1 MSSLKGFIGKL
12 LSVNL
17 SKKEISEELLNE
29 KIAKDFLGGAGYC
42 CRYLYDRIDKDT
54 DALSPDNILMVM
66 TGPFCGSNIPTSG
79 RFVVCAK
86 SPYTGIWGESNC
98 GGYFGPELKKAG
110 YDGIFIKGASKSPV
124 YLEITEN
131 KTEIR
136 DASFLWGKGIIE
148 TSKILKEQSGSPLL
162 RIACIGQAGENL
174 VKFAIIASEEKAAG
188 RTGMGAVMGSKKLK
202 AITVRGSKRQIEV
215 ADSGNFKNIVQKAL
229 NDINQAFTTR
239 MYGDIGTSAGI
250 DLWNSTGE
258 IPKKYWTFGEEWE
271 GAYNISGVTAKEKT
285 ITKKYPCFSCPIG
298 CAKKAVVKTGEY
310 KTEGEVEAPE
320 YQTLAGFGSM
330 LLNDNL
336 ESIVKANV
344 LCNDYGIDTNS
355 TSSTIALIYYL
366 YNKGKINSEKI
377 DDLNP
382 KWGDIKPALE
392 LIKKISLRE
401 GIGDLLA
408 EGSNAIGNKFNI
420 PQDEIAT
427 VYGLEVPYHDL
438 RSNFGMSIAYGVA
451 APRGPC
457 HNSCDMCT
465 ISLGIPLEEFGI
477 ETVDRYKDDPEMA
490 IMCARLQD
498 YRALYSSLILCV
510 FANPLPSI
518 IAELVQVCMGL
529 DCDIEKLKIYGER
542 IFMIKRLF
550 NLKMGISPEDDRL
563 PKILLNPLE
572 GTESVGK
579 SPNFEQLKKEY
590 YKYRQWDM
598 ETGKLN
604 QENLKRLGLVE
615 LQKK

>member
-1 MSSLKGFIGKL
+1 MGTLKGFVGRV

-17 SKKEISEELLNE
+17 STKEISEELLDE
-29 KIAKDFLGGAGYC
+29 DIAKCFLGGAGYC
-42 CRYLYDRIDKDT
+42 CRYLYDYIDKDT
-54 DALSPDNILMVM
+54 DPLSPDNILMFM

-86 SPYTGIWGESNC
+86 SPYTGVWGESNC

-110 YDGIFIKGASKSPV
+110 YDGIIIKGASASPV

-131 KTEIR
+131 GTKIK
-136 DASFLWGKGIIE
+136 DATFLWGKGIFE
-148 TSKILKEQSGSPLL
+148 VSKLLKEQSGSTLT
-162 RIACIGQAGENL
+162 RVACIGQGGENL

-202 AITVRGSKRQIEV
+202 AITVRGKKKQYVV
-215 ADSGNFKNIVQKAL
+215 ADSENFKQSVQRAL
-229 NDINQAFTTR
+229 EDVNKAFTSK

-258 IPKKYWTFGEEWE
+258 IPKKYWTLGEEWE
-271 GAYNISGVTAKEKT
+271 GAYKISGMTALEKT
-285 ITKKYPCFSCPIG
+285 ITRKYPCFSCPIG
-298 CAKKAVVKTGEY
+298 CAKKAIVKEAEY
-310 KTEGEVEAPE
+310 QTKGEVEAPE

-330 LLNDNL
+330 ILNDNL
-336 ESIVKANV
+336 ESIVKANE
-344 LCNDYGIDTNS
+344 LCNDYGIDTI
-355 TSSTIALIYYL
+355 SSSSSIAFLYYL
-366 YNKGKINSEKI
+366 YNNGKIKSEMI
-377 DDLNP
+377 DGFIF

-392 LIKKISLRE
+392 MIKKISIRE

-408 EGSNAIGNKFNI
+408 EGSNAIGKKFNI
-420 PQDEIAT
+420 SQDEIAT
-427 VYGLEVPYHDL
+427 VYGMEVPYHDL
-438 RSNFGMSIAYGVA
+438 RANFGMSIAYAVA

-457 HNSCDMCT
+457 HNTCDMCT

-477 ETVDRYKDDPEMA
+477 KTVERHKEDSEMA

-498 YRALYSSLILCV
+498 YRALYSSLIMCV

-518 IAELVQVCMGL
+518 ITELIQTCIGL
-529 DCDIEKLKIYGER
+529 DCDIEKLKIFGER

-572 GTESVGK
+572 GTESAGK
-579 SPNFEQLKKEY
+579 SPNFQLLKKEY
-590 YKYRQWDM
+590 YKYRKWDI
-598 ETGKLN
+598 ETGKIDKANLN
-604 QENLKRLGLVE
+604 RLDLEE
-615 LQKK
+615 L

>member
-17 SKKEISEELLNE
+17 SEKEISEELLNE
-29 KIAKDFLGGAGYC
+29 EIAKDFLGGAGYC
-42 CRYLYDRIDKDT
+42 CRYLYDYIDKDT
-54 DALSPDNILMVM
+54 DALSPENILMFM
-66 TGPFCGSNIPTSG
+66 TGPFCGSPIPTSG
-79 RFVVCAK
+79 KFVVCAK

-110 YDGIFIKGASKSPV
+110 YDGIIINGASKSPV

-131 KTEIR
+131 KAEIR

-148 TSKILKEQSGSPLL
+148 TSKILKEQSASPLT

-202 AITVRGSKRQIEV
+202 AISVRGKKRQFEV
-215 ADSGNFKNIVQKAL
+215 ADPDKFKNIVQKAL
-229 NDINQAFTTR
+229 NDINQAFTSK
-239 MYGDIGTSAGI
+239 MYSEIGTTAGV

-258 IPKKYWTFGEEWE
+258 LPKKYWTYGKEWE
-271 GAYNISGVTAKEKT
+271 GAYNISGVTAKEKFVT
-285 ITKKYPCFSCPIG
+285 RKYPCFSCPIG
-298 CAKKAVVKTGEY
+298 CAKKAIVKEGEY
-310 KTEGEVEAPE
+310 QTEGEVESPE
-320 YQTLAGFGSM
+320 VEAIAGFGSM
-330 LLNDNL
+330 ILNDNL
-336 ESIVKANV
+336 ESIVRANV
-344 LCNDYGIDTNS
+344 LCNNYGIDTIS
-355 TSSTIALIYYL
+355 TSSIIAFIYHL
-366 YNKGKINSEKI
+366 YNNKKITSEKI
-377 DDLNP
+377 DNINP
-382 KWGDIKPALE
+382 KWGDIKPTLD

-401 GIGDLLA
+401 GIGNLLA
-408 EGSNAIGNKFNI
+408 EGSNAIGKKFNI
-420 PQDEIAT
+420 SQNEIAT
-427 VYGLEVPYHDL
+427 VYGMEVPYHDL
-438 RSNFGMSIAYGVA
+438 RSNFGMSIAYALGT
-451 APRGPC
+451 PRGPC
-457 HNSCDMCT
+457 HNSCDMYT
-465 ISLGIPLEEFGI
+465 ISLGIPLDEFGI
-477 ETVDRYKDDPEMA
+477 ATVDRYKDDSEMA

-498 YRALYSSLILCV
+498 YRALYSSLTLCV

-518 IAELVQVCMGL
+518 IAELVQTCTGL

-572 GTESVGK
+572 GTESAGK
-579 SPNFEQLKKEY
+579 SPNYEQLKNEY

-598 ETGKLN
+598 KTGKLS
-604 QENLKRLGLVE
+604 QENLKRLGLGE
-615 LQKK
+615 L

>member
-1 MSSLKGFIGKL
+1 MGTLKGFVGRV

-17 SKKEISEELLNE
+17 STKEISEELLDE
-29 KIAKDFLGGAGYC
+29 DIAKCFLGGAGYC
-42 CRYLYDRIDKDT
+42 CRYLYDYIDKDT
-54 DALSPDNILMVM
+54 DPLSPDNILMFM

-86 SPYTGIWGESNC
+86 SPYTGVWGESNC

-110 YDGIFIKGASKSPV
+110 YDGIIIKGASASPV

-131 KTEIR
+131 GTKIK
-136 DASFLWGKGIIE
+136 DATFLWGKGIFE
-148 TSKILKEQSGSPLL
+148 VSKLLKEQSGSTLT
-162 RIACIGQAGENL
+162 RVACIDQGGENL

-202 AITVRGSKRQIEV
+202 AITVRGKKKQYVV
-215 ADSGNFKNIVQKAL
+215 ADSENFKQSVQRAL
-229 NDINQAFTTR
+229 EDVNKAFTSK

-258 IPKKYWTFGEEWE
+258 IPKKYWTLGEEWE
-271 GAYNISGVTAKEKT
+271 GAYKISGMTALEKT
-285 ITKKYPCFSCPIG
+285 ITRKYPCFSCPIG
-298 CAKKAVVKTGEY
+298 CAKKAIVKEAEY
-310 KTEGEVEAPE
+310 QTKGEVEAPE

-330 LLNDNL
+330 ILNDNL
-336 ESIVKANV
+336 ESIVKANE
-344 LCNDYGIDTNS
+344 LCNDYGIDTI
-355 TSSTIALIYYL
+355 SSSSSIAFLYYL
-366 YNKGKINSEKI
+366 YNNGKIKSEMI
-377 DDLNP
+377 DGFIF

-392 LIKKISLRE
+392 MIKKISIRE

-408 EGSNAIGNKFNI
+408 EGSNAIGKKFNI
-420 PQDEIAT
+420 SQDEIAT
-427 VYGLEVPYHDL
+427 VYGMEVPYHDL
-438 RSNFGMSIAYGVA
+438 RANFGMSIAYAVA

-457 HNSCDMCT
+457 HNTCDMCT

-477 ETVDRYKDDPEMA
+477 KTVERHKEDSEMA

-498 YRALYSSLILCV
+498 YRALYSSLIMCV

-518 IAELVQVCMGL
+518 ITELIQTCIGL
-529 DCDIEKLKIYGER
+529 DCDIEKLKIFGER

-572 GTESVGK
+572 GTESAGK
-579 SPNFEQLKKEY
+579 SLNFQLLKKEY
-590 YKYRQWDM
+590 YKYRKWDI
-598 ETGKLN
+598 ETGKIDKANLN
-604 QENLKRLGLVE
+604 RLDLEE
-615 LQKK
+615 L